1 MASQSQVEAKDR
13 WTRSSVMAAIE
24 PYLFIAP
31 FFIVFGIFGI
41 AALAYTGWVSLHDWN
56 PIAIDNPFVG
66 LDNYTRLME
75 DPRFWNSVWNTFT
88 IWLLSTIPQL
98 ALALFLA
105 HVLNEALL
113 RWKTGFRVTML
124 LPNITSVV
132 AVGIIFTSL
141 FGRDVGLIKDFLGL
155 VGIEPSAWEAGRLS
169 SHVAVATMVNWRW
182 TGYNTLI
189 LLAAMQA
196 IPSVLYESA
205 QLDGA
210 GRWRQFLNVTV
221 PSIRNTIVF
230 VVIVSTIGGM
240 QIFTEPLIFGGQNG
254 VTGGDSRQ
262 YQTVALYLYE
272 QGFRNFEFGYAAT
285 NAWVVFS
292 IILIFSVVNL
302 LFTRRIASSE

>member
-1 MASQSQVEAKDR
+1 MASQSQVRAESR
-13 WTRSSVMAAIE
+13 WTRSRVMAAIE

-31 FFIVFGIFGI
+31 FFIIFGIFGI
-41 AALAYTGWVSLHDWN
+41 AALVYTGWVSFHDWN
-56 PIAIDNPFVG
+56 PIAVENPFVG
-66 LDNYTRLME
+66 LDNYTRLMG
-75 DPRFWNSVWNTFT
+75 DPRFWNAVWNTFT

-113 RWKTGFRVTML
+113 RWKNGFRVTML

-132 AVGIIFTSL
+132 AVGIIFTSM
-141 FGRDVGLIKDFLGL
+141 FGRDFGLINYFLSL
-155 VGIEPSAWEAGRLS
+155 FGIEPVAWEAGRLS

-196 IPSVLYESA
+196 IPYVLYEVA

-254 VTGGDSRQ
+254 VTGGASRQ

-285 NAWVVFS
+285 IAWVLFG

-302 LFTRRIASSE
+302 LFTRRIASSD